1 MTQHVVDQADNFED
15 GERRVVEIDGRHIGV
30 FRLENDYYAY
40 LNWCPHQAGPVC
52 EGAII
57 GQQLESF
64 DREQL
69 EKGLEWSS
77 EEPILVCP
85 WHSWEF
91 DLRTGENL
99 PDRSVKLPS
108 FPIRVEDGNVIVEL

>member
-1 MTQHVVDQADNFED
+1 MTEHVVGRTDDFGD
-15 GERRVVEIDGRHIGV
+15 GERRVVDIDGRNVGV
-30 FRLENDYYAY
+30 FHVDGEFYAY

-52 EGAII
+52 EGTVI

-64 DREQL
+64 DRDRV
-69 EKGLEWSS
+69 EKELEWTTDD
-77 EEPILVCP
+77 PILVCP

-108 FPIRVEDGNVIVEL
+108 FPTRVENGDVIVEF